1 MNHYVSFPDQIYIES
16 GDYELPLLVAFVFMR
31 ENTAKLVTATPN
43 PKSKYCGWDAYIASF
58 IQSRMD

>member
-43 PKSKYCGWDAYIASF
+43 PKSKYCG
-58 IQSRMD
+58 